1 MTASPTTASEP
12 LRSARIGLA
21 IVCLGSLLGPLDSSV
36 NVAFPAI
43 TRAFD
48 IALGD
53 IRWIIIGFVIAQS
66 SLSIVFGKLGDLY
79 GHRRIFQLG
88 LATCALAHL
97 ACGFAPTYSALIVL
111 RMVQGLAVGI
121 AMACA
126 PALATLLFPE
136 THKRRV
142 LAIYL
147 MLFSVGV
154 AIGPIAGGLLLPW
167 TDWPGVFWFRV
178 PIALLALVLSTAI
191 PRMPPQREGA
201 RRVDWLG
208 AAWLVVALS
217 CLVLLISFA
226 DRHAL
231 AAIGLLVA
239 GTVAFTLFVRQ
250 EADHP
255 EPILPVRAFLA
266 PGFASLQLAAVLVNL
281 CCFAIMLLLPYW
293 LADRSDY
300 SPAGSGA
307 LLALFPIG
315 SIVANGL
322 AGTVV
327 RHLAARQLV
336 RLGVALSG
344 LGLLAIGVAISWEA
358 PLAVIAAAMFV
369 AGIGLG
375 VFQLGHAD
383 ATTTQ
388 LPIAERGVAGS
399 LINVT
404 RLVGFVLGAALISVL
419 YAWLQQH
426 LGARAFAWSFS
437 LLGAALGLLALALRT
452 RYHHENRPHDI
463 A

>member
-1 MTASPTTASEP
+1 MTASRIAAIEP

-178 PIALLALVLSTAI
+178 PLALLALVLSAAI
-191 PRMPPQREGA
+191 PHTHLQRA
-201 RRVDWLG
+201 AAPRIDWLG
-208 AAWLVVALS
+208 AALLVTTLTCLAL
-217 CLVLLISFA
+217 LLSFA
-226 DRHAL
+226 ERHAL
-231 AAIGLLVA
+231 VAIGLSVA
-239 GTVAFTLFVRQ
+239 GAVAFTLFVRH
-250 EADHP
+250 EAAYP
-255 EPILPVRAFLA
+255 EPILPVRAFLTPA
-266 PGFASLQLAAVLVNL
+266 FASLQFAAVLINL

-300 SPAGSGA
+300 STVGSGA

-322 AGTVV
+322 AGSVM
-327 RHLAARQLV
+327 RHLAARRLV

-344 LGLLAIGVAISWEA
+344 LGLLSIGVAISYEA
-358 PLAVIAAAMFV
+358 SLVGIAAALFV
-369 AGIGLG
+369 VGVGLG
-375 VFQLGHAD
+375 VFQLGQAD
-383 ATTTQ
+383 ATTSH

-399 LINVT
+399 LMNVT
-404 RLVGFVLGAALISVL
+404 RLVGLVLGAALISAL

-426 LGARAFAWSFS
+426 LGARAFAWSFA

-452 RYHHENRPHDI
+452 RYHHEKRPHDI
-463 A
+463 P